1 MQETIVAKDQKTIS
15 NEMQCLLLKV
25 RLSTTFSL
33 KYAVISKHEGT
44 AQRWKA
50 NFVF

>member
-25 RLSTTFSL
+25 RLSTKFSL
-33 KYAVISKHEGT
+33 RYVNRKVLISSFKLIIF
-44 AQRWKA
+44 R
-50 NFVF
+50 